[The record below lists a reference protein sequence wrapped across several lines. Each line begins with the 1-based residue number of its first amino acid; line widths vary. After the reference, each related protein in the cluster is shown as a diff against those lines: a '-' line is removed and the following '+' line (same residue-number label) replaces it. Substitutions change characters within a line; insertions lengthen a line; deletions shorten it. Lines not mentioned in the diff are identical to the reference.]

1 MQKIHSQLKT
11 LRKTNPLIV
20 NLTNFVSVQTV
31 ANVLLALG
39 ASPIMSQG
47 IMELEELI
55 SLANALYINI
65 GTLNEEFLQQAK
77 KAQFAANKRQI
88 PVVLDPVGA
97 GATSYRTEAAQK
109 ILEQGVNIVRGNA
122 SEIIAL
128 SGEVIKTKGVDSTVA
143 AEQAI
148 SSAKKLVEK
157 YGITVVVSGEVDKII
172 DKKNHYSL
180 FTGDVLMTKVTGLGC
195 AASSV
200 VAAFAAINPNFCE
213 SALAAMAVFGAA
225 GKKAAESHPFP
236 GSFYSALLDNLYQ
249 MDLKNLNQFARYEI
263 V

>member
-1 MQKIHSQLKT
+1 MQNNYSQLET
-11 LRKTNPLIV
+11 LRKTQPLIV

-47 IMELEELI
+47 VAELEELV
-55 SLANALYINI
+55 SLANALYINM
-65 GTLNEEFLQQAK
+65 GTLNEAFLQQAK
-77 KAQFAANKRQI
+77 IAQLAARQRGI
-88 PVVLDPVGA
+88 PVILDPVGA
-97 GATSYRTEAAQK
+97 GATRYRTEAAQK

-128 SGEVIKTKGVDSTVA
+128 AGEVIKTKGVDSTA
-143 AEQAI
+143 AVEEAVG
-148 SSAKKLVEK
+148 SAKKLAEK
-157 YGITVVVSGEVDKII
+157 YGITVVASGEVDKII

-180 FTGDVLMTKVTGLGC
+180 FTGDILMTRVTGLGC
-195 AASSV
+195 AASSA

-225 GKKAAESHPFP
+225 GKKAAESNPLP
-236 GSFYSALLDNLYQ
+236 GSFYPALLDNLYQ
-249 MDLKNLNQFARYEI
+249 MDLENLNQFARYEI
-263 V
+263 H